1 MVWEGKL
8 TRWIQKSK
16 KVDKENEQGG
26 LKQQW
31 NVKCTL
37 GLEHT
42 RRETSENQ
50 INDIKSKAEKL
61 SQDI

>member
-1 MVWEGKL
+1 MNSEV
-8 TRWIQKSK
+8 K

-31 NVKCTL
+31 NVKSTL

-42 RRETSENQ
+42 RCETSENL